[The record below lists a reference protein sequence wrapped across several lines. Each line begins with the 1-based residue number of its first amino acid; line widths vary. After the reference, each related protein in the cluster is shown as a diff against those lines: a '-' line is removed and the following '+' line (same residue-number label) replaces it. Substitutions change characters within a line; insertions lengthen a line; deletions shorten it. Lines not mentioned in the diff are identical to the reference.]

1 MNPYSLVALILS
13 VFLFFKGKSI
23 LVYFYRWFLL
33 TFYFMPMWFTS
44 DSLLTLTFSTL
55 NQASNVESM
64 GRSNRIV

>member
-33 TFYFMPMWFTS
+33 TFYFMPMWFYFRFFT
-44 DSLLTLTFSTL
+44 DFLTFSTL

-64 GRSNRIV
+64 GAQ